1 MKTLKTIL
9 AIPLLATLFSISSS
23 NGADLTTMCNPVTCT
38 GKEVW
43 DNLTINNCLSY
54 EMDGLEKKHWCY
66 TGSSGT
72 MYYTDEC
79 KGCQSNE
86 VLVVGPGFW
95 SGRANCNVPVK
106 RCMDKTEA
114 IEAGLACPDECPS
127 KDSWTQ
133 VGSTG
138 VEAICRGGQG
148 VTGYQVACEY
158 RCKSGYYPTSGS
170 SGMTKPTCTTCP
182 ANATCNGGDS
192 LPSCVK
198 DYYREKDTGVGTRY
212 KCTRCPGYYVGD
224 TITFGQTVSAGA
236 TAKSQCYEAQGIG
249 HVKKEL
255 KFPNDIS
262 IGKYNIL
269 QDKACFFTE

>member
-1 MKTLKTIL
+1 MKTLKILFLSTIL
-9 AIPLLATLFSISSS
+9 TSVFSVAYGADQPMCTIVSCSSS
-23 NGADLTTMCNPVTCT
+23 FTEMTDLAITNCKKIPIPGQEEWVCYKDPT
-38 GKEVW
+38 G
-43 DNLTINNCLSY
+43 
-54 EMDGLEKKHWCY
+54 
-66 TGSSGT
+66 GST
-72 MYYTDEC
+72 RTVKIQKCDEC
-79 KGCQSNE
+79 GDDA
-86 VLVVGPGFW
+86 VLVYAPGLD
-95 SGRANCNVPVK
+95 SGMLNCDVPTEWCMPRADAEEGGYV
-106 RCMDKTEA
+106 
-114 IEAGLACPDECPS
+114 CPDECPS
-127 KDSWTQ
+127 ESSWTQ
-133 VGSTG
+133 VSTG
-138 VEAICRGGQG
+138 LEAICRGGQG
-148 VTGYQVACEY
+148 LGGYQFACEY
-158 RCKSGYYPTSGS
+158 RCKSGYYPTRGS

-182 ANATCNGGDS
+182 TNATCDGGDS

-236 TAKSQCYEAQGIG
+236 TAKSQCYEAKGTG